1 MEVMHARCAGLDIS
15 KKDAKVCVRV
25 AGVGRRK
32 TAETVTT
39 WSSMTSRVLAL
50 RDHLATEQV
59 TCVVMEATSDY
70 WKPFYYLLED
80 LPGVEVVLVNAR
92 HVKNLP
98 GRKTDVADA
107 TWLAQLGAHGLV
119 RGSFVPP
126 EPIRQLRDLTRTR
139 TSITRERSRE
149 IQRLEK
155 LLEDAGIKL
164 SSVATDIVGVSGR
177 AMIEALIAGDRDTV
191 RMADLAQRRMRVKI
205 PQLTEALVGRFNEH
219 HAFLARVHL
228 DLIDQH
234 TAVIDQIT
242 ARVEVMMEP
251 FRGFHDLICTIPG
264 ISTRTADVVVAETGG
279 DMSRFP
285 TAKHLASWAGTTP
298 GNNESAG
305 KVKSSRTRPGNPYLQ
320 GALGAS
326 AMSIARTPGTFLN
339 ARYRRIAT
347 RRGPQKAN
355 VAIQHTLLVA
365 IWHMGVTGTLYDD
378 PGADYYTRLR
388 PDRARQRAIQ
398 QLEAMGY
405 HVTLDQTT
413 HAS

>member
-1 MEVMHARCAGLDIS
+1 MEVLHARCAGLDIS

-25 AGVGRRK
+25 AAGGRSK
-32 TAETVTT
+32 AVETVTT
-39 WSSMTSRVLAL
+39 WSSMTSRILAL
-50 RDHLATEQV
+50 REHLAAEQV

-177 AMIEALIAGDRDTV
+177 AMIEALIAGERDV
-191 RMADLAQRRMRVKI
+191 DQIADLAQRRMRIKI

-219 HAFLARVHL
+219 HGFLARLHL

-234 TAVIDQIT
+234 TAVIEQIT
-242 ARVEVMMEP
+242 ERIEAMMEP
-251 FRGFHDLICTIPG
+251 YRDFHDLICTIPG
-264 ISTRTADVVVAETGG
+264 ISTRTADVVVAETGA

-305 KVKSSRTRPGNPYLQ
+305 KVKSSRTRPGNSYLQ

-326 AMSIARTPGTFLN
+326 AMSIARHPGTFLN
-339 ARYRRIAT
+339 ARYRRIAA

-365 IWHMGVTGTLYDD
+365 IWHMGVNGTLYDD

-388 PDRARQRAIQ
+388 PDRARQRAVH

-405 HVTLDQTT
+405 HVTLDQNPQ
-413 HAS
+413 AS